1 MEDQQ
6 DQDDEHIAPG
16 HPDELQLLRDQ
27 NRALIKRSQTLT
39 KKSQKLE
46 LEVDLLKAE
55 RSQRVSILV
64 INLSKSSSLENQV
77 I

>member
-6 DQDDEHIAPG
+6 DQDDEHIVLG
-16 HPDELQLLRDQ
+16 HPNELQLLRDE
-27 NRALIKRSQTLT
+27 NRALKRL
-39 KKSQKLE
+39 
-46 LEVDLLKAE
+46 VDLLKAE
-55 RSQRVSILV
+55 RNQRVSILV